1 MTGDAN
7 HGRKIYKHVCSACHK
22 RGDLGKAVGPSLNDT
37 ARRPVEALLIDI
49 LDPNRQ
55 LKPLFQNYVLHTSDG
70 RGYNGMI
77 TEETSNAVR
86 LQ

>member
-1 MTGDAN
+1 MRITD
-7 HGRKIYKHVCSACHK
+7 GRSTSTSA
-22 RGDLGKAVGPSLNDT
+22 RRATSEVILARPSGRHLT
-37 ARRPVEALLIDI
+37 TRRPVEALLIDI